1 MELEITRGCVS
12 SRRPRGRTLG
22 AAHCNLPDIDFNVVR
37 KEVAAFLGQK
47 AFASKIVQKLVKNA
61 YKLVYSY
68 KVNLYHSHYY
78 SSRKKFSIERDI
90 AGWIV
95 LIATLNFGRS
105 RYDGEYFK
113 SPNTLTRLNKLCGFN
128 SLTRA
133 HNFIKFYERMGLIMP
148 VKKQSKKNFN
158 LKYLEFYI
166 HRDAL
171 KLLGVTDIEINQEIK
186 RAEKRFEKNL
196 RIPGTKEFE
205 FINAI
210 ANELNK
216 TLPQIPLPFE
226 YRTGEAGRIY
236 EAKERLYWFKKNY
249 PSKLP
254 IERMIMLRASFPKL
268 FEAIIPP

>member
-1 MELEITRGCVS
+1 MELEITKERVS
-12 SRRPRGRTLG
+12 NRRPRGRTVG
-22 AAHCNLPDIDFNVVR
+22 AAHCNLPDIDFSVVR
-37 KEVAAFLGQK
+37 KTVGKFLGPK

-61 YKLVYSY
+61 YKLVYSN
-68 KVNLYHSHYY
+68 KVNLHHSYYH
-78 SSRKKFSIERDI
+78 SSRKRFSIERDI

-95 LIATLNFGRS
+95 LIATLNFGQS

-113 SPNTLTRLNKLCGFN
+113 SPITLTRLNKLCGFD

-133 HNFIKFYERMGLIMP
+133 FNFIKLYERIGLIMP

-166 HRDAL
+166 HKDAL
-171 KLLGVTDIEINQEIK
+171 ELLGMTDIEINQEVE
-186 RAEKRFEKNL
+186 RAKKRFQKNL
-196 RIPGTKEFE
+196 KIPGTKEFE
-205 FINAI
+205 FINVI

-216 TLPQIPLPFE
+216 ILPQIPLPFE

-249 PSKLP
+249 PNESP